1 MRKIYGILFLVML
14 ICLGCQWHLTPG
26 SSDAKAVYF
35 GIQRYDRIEN
45 LYLTTGD
52 YSALQQMNT
61 YFPNQTRML
70 IEDLLRLGPVNEA
83 DVNKRFLYFFQDS
96 TLQEM
101 LGEVQRQ
108 YADVDDLN
116 AGLSD
121 AFNRLKEDIPSL
133 VVPEVYT
140 LIGSFDQSIIVG
152 NGMLGI
158 CLDKYL
164 GSDYPFYVS
173 HYSDEQRK
181 MMTRSMIVPDCL
193 GFYLL
198 SLYPMLNE
206 ATMMQWEKDV
216 HMGCIQW
223 VVNRAVGE
231 SLYDN
236 AIVRSVDRYMR
247 LHTSSTV
254 DELLKISDYSLFL

>member
-1 MRKIYGILFLVML
+1 
-14 ICLGCQWHLTPG
+14 
-26 SSDAKAVYF
+26 
-35 GIQRYDRIEN
+35 
-45 LYLTTGD
+45 
-52 YSALQQMNT
+52 
-61 YFPNQTRML
+61 
-70 IEDLLRLGPVNEA
+70 
-83 DVNKRFLYFFQDS
+83 
-96 TLQEM
+96 
-101 LGEVQRQ
+101 
-108 YADVDDLN
+108 
-116 AGLSD
+116 
-121 AFNRLKEDIPSL
+121 
-133 VVPEVYT
+133 
-140 LIGSFDQSIIVG
+140 
-152 NGMLGI
+152 MLGI

-231 SLYDN
+231 SLFDN